1 MIFPVIIPECGH
13 TYCKDLLVWVQNQGV
28 AKHCSSCRTPISSE
42 LKTNFTVKKLV
53 ENLEAK
59 CDLCQLEGKIEQLA
73 NHKCPEEEIKC
84 ENGQCSTKVKRK
96 DQERHA
102 EECIFKVVFCER
114 CHRSTTV
121 ANLEIHREETCPEG
135 ETNCPLKCTK
145 RPKRYVWSY
154 KSQQYHIK
162 FHSLIRKPVVSPRGE
177 FAPTSLN
184 NKKSCS
190 IMVAP
195 W

>member
-1 MIFPVIIPECGH
+1 MSKIIVKAHNWKYISILCLQSPSR
-13 TYCKDLLVWVQNQGV
+13 DLPRDYSRMWQYVLQRLPSTSTKSRV
-28 AKHCSSCRTPISSE
+28 AKHCPSCRTPISSE

-59 CDLCQLEGKIEQLA
+59 WDLCQLEGKIEQLA

-121 ANLEIHREETCPEG
+121 ARRHVRKVKLTVQLSVRVQKGMFDLTNLNSITL
-135 ETNCPLKCTK
+135 T
-145 RPKRYVWSY
+145 
-154 KSQQYHIK
+154 
-162 FHSLIRKPVVSPRGE
+162 FIR
-177 FAPTSLN
+177 
-184 NKKSCS
+184 
-190 IMVAP
+190 
-195 W
+195 